1 MRLFGELEFLIDDNM
16 NQSNTRLLSAM
27 VETDSISHAYLFSGN
42 NTDQLYKL
50 ALSFAASINC
60 TEGGCGN
67 CEVCRGIIKG
77 VNSNILVVESEGNI
91 LRIEEIAALQRFMS
105 MSAYGPG
112 RKICIIRESELMNR
126 EAANRLLKTLE
137 DPPDE
142 RSVFILLS
150 EDMSVML
157 PTIIS
162 RCLVYSWNFEFEDG
176 RSKQTEFKI
185 LEKYL
190 DEGLKSILVDKKIN
204 HDTLDLSLKV
214 LEILRKMEAGIRS
227 SLEME
232 LERIDNRDYEKNDL
246 KKYQSI
252 LKSKHKRK
260 LAKFKK
266 LGISRVFDIISA
278 WLEDIITVRLG
289 ASQENLNFKNNYSFI
304 NNKIRNV
311 KIKEIIKLLEAIEGN
326 RAYLG
331 YSINPE
337 LALDNIFLNVDGL
350 ILER

>member
-1 MRLFGELEFLIDDNM
+1 MRLFQELEFLIDDSM
-16 NQSNTRLLSAM
+16 NQSNIKFLSAM

-60 TEGGCGN
+60 AEGGCGN
-67 CEVCRGIIKG
+67 CEICRSSLKG
-77 VNSNILVVESEGNI
+77 VNPNIMVVESEGNI
-91 LRIEEIAALQRFMS
+91 LRIEEITALQRFMS

-112 RKICIIRESELMNR
+112 RKVCIIREAELMNS

-150 EDMSVML
+150 EDISVNL

-162 RCLVYSWNFEFEDG
+162 RCLVYSWNFEFEEG
-176 RSKQTEFKI
+176 RSRKSEFKI

-190 DEGLKSILVDKKIN
+190 DEGLKSILVDRIIN
-204 HDTLDLSLKV
+204 RDSLDLSIRV
-214 LEILRKMEAGIRS
+214 LEILRKMEAGLRS

-232 LERIDNRDYEKNDL
+232 LKKIDNRDYDREDL

-278 WLEDIITVRLG
+278 WLEDIITIRLG
-289 ASQENLNFKNNYSFI
+289 AGQENLNFKNNYSFI

-326 RAYLG
+326 RAHLG

-337 LALDNIFLNVDGL
+337 LALDNIFLNIDGL
-350 ILER
+350 VLER